1 MNRRAFIS
9 LLGGAVVAWPL
20 AARAQRGERV
30 RRIAVLMS
38 NVEDDPEAQARTA
51 AFRQGLQELG
61 WSEGQNLHVDWL
73 WSGGDI
79 GRIRGY
85 ATEVAALAPDLV
97 VANGAANLSAI
108 KEAIRSIPIVFV
120 VVSDPV
126 GQGFIS
132 SLGRPGGNIT
142 GFSFVEYSMFGKSL
156 ELLRQVA
163 PAVTRVAFMFNPDT
177 VPFYDRF
184 LPSFETEA
192 RKHSVEV
199 ARARVR
205 NEAEIDGAVAELAAA
220 PGGGLIVPPDTYTL
234 VHRGLIVTSA
244 ARHRIPAIYSYRQV
258 GQGRRP
264 NVVRTR
270 NRGHLPAVSFLC
282 RSHLERSEPGRASGA
297 GAHKIRIRRQ
307 SQDRNDARLARPTHR
322 ARACGR
328 GDRMRSGAATREDGL
343 THNLI
348 PCSQ

>member
-1 MNRRAFIS
+1 VNRRAFIS

-258 GQGRRP
+258 VKEVGLMSYGPETADIFRRTASYVDRILKGANP
-264 NVVRTR
+264 AE
-270 NRGHLPAVSFLC
+270 LPAQAPTKFEFGVNLKTATTLGLLVS
-282 RSHLERSEPGRASGA
+282 PTV
-297 GAHKIRIRRQ
+297 
-307 SQDRNDARLARPTHR
+307 LAL
-322 ARACGR
+322 A
-328 GDRMRSGAATREDGL
+328 DEV
-343 THNLI
+343 I
-348 PCSQ
+348 E